1 MTVDMVGVE
10 VVVVLVGVVGVEVLV
25 GSSTLRTV
33 RETSSLKCGGFFF
46 SLIIVQ
52 RQIPN
57 INYELINWM
66 NITSVIGPVGS
77 EVIGSGVP
85 QSFVTTLLLFCW
97 RKNQEELSSVFCR

>member
-10 VVVVLVGVVGVEVLV
+10 VVVVLVGVEVLV

-46 SLIIVQ
+46 SLITVQ

-85 QSFVTTLLLFCW
+85 QSFVTALLLFCW